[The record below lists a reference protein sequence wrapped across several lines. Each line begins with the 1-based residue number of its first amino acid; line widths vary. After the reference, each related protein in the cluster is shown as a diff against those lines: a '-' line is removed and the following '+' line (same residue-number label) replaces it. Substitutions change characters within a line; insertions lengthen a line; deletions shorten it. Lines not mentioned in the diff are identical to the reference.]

1 MGILENLAIGFNT
14 SFSLFNIWYCF
25 LGCLLGTLIGVLPG
39 LGPTAT
45 IALLLPMTFSLDPT
59 SAIIML
65 AGIYYGAMYGGS
77 TTSIL
82 VNIPGEAASVV
93 TCLDGYQM
101 ARKGRAGAALG
112 ISAFGSFIAGTF
124 AVFALA
130 LVAPTVADFAL
141 KFGPAE
147 YFSLVCLGLVA
158 VTFLTQGSMLKSMI
172 MIVLGLF
179 LSTVGRDL
187 VTGEPRF
194 RYGFFELE
202 DGLGFIPIIMG
213 LFGIAEILIN
223 LENLADF
230 RREIYSKPI
239 KGLLPTRED
248 WKRSLAPIFR
258 GSILGFFMGTLP
270 GGGAVLG
277 SFGSYA
283 LERRIS
289 VHSEQ
294 FGKGAIEGVAG
305 PEAANN
311 AASQGA
317 FIPLLTLGIPS
328 NSVMALLVG
337 ALIVHGLQPGPLLM
351 IQSPD
356 LFWGVITSM
365 YLGNI
370 LLLLLNLPLIGL
382 WVRILK
388 VPYRILFPLILVFCL
403 IGAYSLNY
411 NVFDLYLMAL
421 FGLLGYVLRKLQFEP
436 TPLILAFVLGPLM
449 EDKLRQAL
457 LIYGGDLTN
466 FITRPLSAVFLL
478 LTAVLLVLQVLPNL
492 RQAKSSA
499 LKDSESL

>member
-1 MGILENLAIGFNT
+1 MDVFQNLFAGL
-14 SFSLFNIWYCF
+14 SVSLSMVNVWYCF

-45 IALLLPMTFSLDPT
+45 IALLMPMTFSLPPVT
-59 SAIIML
+59 AIIML

-101 ARKGRAGAALG
+101 ARKGRAGVALG
-112 ISAFGSFIAGTF
+112 ISAFGSFIAGTI
-124 AVFALA
+124 AVFGLA
-130 LVAPTVADFAL
+130 LVAPAVADFAL

-147 YFSLVCLGLVA
+147 YFSLVCLGLVG
-158 VTFLTQGSMLKSMI
+158 VTFLSQGSMLKAMM
-172 MIVLGLF
+172 MIVLGLL

-213 LFGIAEILIN
+213 LFGVSEILLN
-223 LENLADF
+223 LEKLATS
-230 RREIYSKPI
+230 RREIYSQKIKSLFPTLSDWRRSIGPI
-239 KGLLPTRED
+239 L
-248 WKRSLAPIFR
+248 R
-258 GSILGFFMGTLP
+258 GSVLGFFMGVLP

-283 LERRIS
+283 MEKKIS
-289 VHSEQ
+289 KHPEE

-337 ALIVHGLQPGPLLM
+337 AFIVHGLQPGPLLM
-351 IQSPD
+351 AQSPD

-365 YLGNI
+365 YLGNV
-370 LLLLLNLPLIGL
+370 LLLVLNLPLIGL
-382 WVRILK
+382 WVRMLEI
-388 VPYRILFPLILVFCL
+388 PYPTLFPLILMFCI

-411 NVFDLYLMAL
+411 NVFDIYLMAV
-421 FGLLGYVLRKLQFEP
+421 FGVLGYVLRKLDFEP
-436 TPLILAFVLGPLM
+436 TPLILAFVLGLLM

-457 LIYGGDLTN
+457 LIYGGDPSI
-466 FITRPLSAVFLL
+466 FFTRPLSAVFLL
-478 LTAVLLVLQVLPNL
+478 LALALLVLQVVPNL
-492 RQAKSSA
+492 RKAKSQA
-499 LKDSESL
+499 LQDSEPL